1 MRNELLKE
9 VRMRKALVVLLIA
22 AFAISAFAAEIH
34 YGVTGGLNLS
44 NFTGE
49 DADDFAM
56 KLGFNVG
63 AMLDIELFSVL
74 SFQPELLYTMK
85 GANADTGDGSLALN
99 YLEIPILLKVTP
111 VSNDKMDISVF
122 AGPFVAMKLSEKITD
137 SDGDELD
144 LDEDRY
150 TSMDMGLN
158 FGAGVTM
165 PFAGETKLGLQAGY
179 EMGVTNVLDIDDWDD
194 SWGPEPEAKTTNIFL
209 SAIIFFN

>member
-1 MRNELLKE
+1 
-9 VRMRKALVVLLIA
+9 MRKALVVLLIA